1 MIEVEFEFGKCLN
14 CLHVYLFI
22 FILQN
27 PYLYQEAATTPT
39 NQNIQQHLYLPSAG
53 GSRKA
58 THRIPSYIDDKIK
71 KIKQP
76 QKLTK
81 NVFVT
86 PLVDVVVPQQTYQ
99 LNSDVYSNEVSFVA
113 NKKPTN

>member
-1 MIEVEFEFGKCLN
+1 MCA
-14 CLHVYLFI
+14 FI
-22 FILQN
+22 FSILQN
-27 PYLYQEAATTPT
+27 PYLYQEAVTTPT

-53 GSRKA
+53 ASRKPT
-58 THRIPSYIDDKIK
+58 THHIPSYIDDKIK

-81 NVFVT
+81 NVFIT
-86 PLVDVVVPQQTYQ
+86 PLVDVVIPQQSYQ